1 MTYIFQSVTL
11 VREDFPFRVDGILS
25 GPSKIG
31 PYDIHLWPE
40 LQKKSDWLMFWW
52 MSCSDFDL
60 FDSKTVSIS
69 FPEDILSLLSVLYRS
84 SCNKNSQIFLGSS
97 IVPSLFKWTLL
108 LFKCLFM
115 SVILLWATKTFI
127 SHLFTSCTLWFKL
140 SARGTISNIDIDMF
154 FSDFSHSAR
163 SMVDLDILLVIFL
176 LLISFLLL
184 NIYPNETFIGSL

>member
-31 PYDIHLWPE
+31 SYDIHLWTE
-40 LQKKSDWLMFWW
+40 LRKKSDWLMFWW

-127 SHLFTSCTLWFKL
+127 SQLFTSCTLWIKL
-140 SARGTISNIDIDMF
+140 SVRGTISNIDIDMF
-154 FSDFSHSAR
+154 FSDFNHSAR